1 MPSTKSDTGLP
12 PRRTVRYIRTDIAN
26 KINWQPHP
34 IEPCYVEQERRISN
48 KNFGIY
54 IINQSGQGGVIE
66 NSKVTAARQ
75 FCDGPRREIY
85 MPLRSHERM

>member
-12 PRRTVRYIRTDIAN
+12 PRRTVRYIRADIAN

-54 IINQSGQGGVIE
+54 IINQSGQGGGDREQQGDRCAPILRW
-66 NSKVTAARQ
+66 AAT
-75 FCDGPRREIY
+75 
-85 MPLRSHERM
+85 